1 MLQKVNFEPVLE
13 SARLLYEG
21 SWVAERYTAIESFI
35 HRQPQTLRPATR
47 GIIAAGVA
55 RSAPQAFEAQ
65 FRLVAS
71 RRAVEPVQGPVEFLA
86 P

>member
-1 MLQKVNFEPVLE
+1 MDFEPFLE

-21 SWVAERYTAIESFI
+21 PWVAERYTAIESFI
-35 HRQPQTLRPATR
+35 HREPQTLDPATR

-65 FRLVAS
+65 FRLSAS
-71 RRAVEPVQGPVEFLA
+71 RRAIEPVQGSVEFLA